1 MPLELK
7 NGAVIITDAHYPRHK
22 ASLLNFFDSLLDT
35 PPPQLILMGDMC
47 EFLTPSIPYS
57 LYYNKE
63 FVQRVQKLSKLT
75 EVIYLEG
82 NHDFLIKKLFCDAK
96 VFTINEQP
104 VFMEANGKKVAIM
117 HGDKFER
124 LRYRIYARL
133 IRNNFLLMLLRL
145 FTCDVGGR
153 YAKKLYEKL
162 LAKHICTKFDGFE
175 AKKRAQIPLYNV
187 KDAHYL
193 LEGHYHK
200 RLSLK
205 FGNLKYE
212 AFSAFACNKSFFE
225 VEFLNSDIS
234 FKEMSFR
241 SFHDEQT

>member
-7 NGAVIITDAHYPRHK
+7 NGAVIVTDAHYPRNK
-22 ASLLNFFDSLLDT
+22 ASLLAFFDSLIDA

-57 LYYNKE
+57 ITYNQD
-63 FVQRVQKLSKLT
+63 FVNRVKKLSKIT
-75 EVIYLEG
+75 NVIYLEG
-82 NHDFLIKKLFCDAK
+82 NHDFLIKKLFSDAK
-96 VFTINEQP
+96 VFSLDEQP
-104 VFMEANGKKVAIM
+104 VFMEAIGKKIAIM

-133 IRNNFLLMLLRL
+133 IRNNFLLLLLRV

-153 YAKKLYEKL
+153 YVKKLYNKL
-162 LAKHICTKFDGFE
+162 LAKDICRKFEGFE
-175 AKKRAQIPLYNV
+175 AKKIAEIPMYGVENV
-187 KDAHYL
+187 QYL

-225 VEFLNSDIS
+225 VEFLDSDIS
-234 FKEMSFR
+234 FKQMSF
-241 SFHDEQT
+241 